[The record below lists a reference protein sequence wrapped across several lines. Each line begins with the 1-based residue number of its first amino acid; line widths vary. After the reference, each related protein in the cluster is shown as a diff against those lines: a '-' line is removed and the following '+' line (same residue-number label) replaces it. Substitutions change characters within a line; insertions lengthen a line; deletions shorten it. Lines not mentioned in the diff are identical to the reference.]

1 MKNKWRR
8 NELLEGEI
16 ETENP
21 QNPPKK
27 RKIAP
32 KRGPKSDSNGGDIFK
47 GDSNG
52 KNLSSNGEIK
62 AHFLECDNIPEKD
75 PQSIQKCDFSP
86 KKDHIIDTNDS
97 DDEKQAVDG
106 EKQAVD
112 GEKPSTVSVPFGCG
126 PSNITMGGRSPPNLI
141 KSQINCDLPTIAR
154 GGCSKTL
161 PNSDSNCGQTNLTI
175 VGFNKTTDFDYNSDT
190 KCTPDL
196 DIIDT
201 KCNDSN
207 GYSTSSDIQ
216 INTKCYWDPNTDV
229 VPSKNS
235 ISDSNG
241 RNLCDLVGQDKN
253 EKVLYHRDIDSNKGG
268 DHIDVK

>member
-1 MKNKWRR
+1 MIANGIVLSSEVEFRMTTISQHKSAFERQLTEAVLIRRKSGAKLMNSKLEYTRCYIPKITVKIGDKEAKNPDIEKENNTKDIIRMMKNKWRR

-21 QNPPKK
+21 PKK
-27 RKIAP
+27 RKIAQ

-75 PQSIQKCDFSP
+75 PQSVQKCDFSP

-97 DDEKQAVDG
+97 DD

-141 KSQINCDLPTIAR
+141 KT
-154 GGCSKTL
+154 
-161 PNSDSNCGQTNLTI
+161 
-175 VGFNKTTDFDYNSDT
+175 
-190 KCTPDL
+190 
-196 DIIDT
+196 
-201 KCNDSN
+201 
-207 GYSTSSDIQ
+207 
-216 INTKCYWDPNTDV
+216 
-229 VPSKNS
+229 
-235 ISDSNG
+235 
-241 RNLCDLVGQDKN
+241 
-253 EKVLYHRDIDSNKGG
+253 
-268 DHIDVK
+268 